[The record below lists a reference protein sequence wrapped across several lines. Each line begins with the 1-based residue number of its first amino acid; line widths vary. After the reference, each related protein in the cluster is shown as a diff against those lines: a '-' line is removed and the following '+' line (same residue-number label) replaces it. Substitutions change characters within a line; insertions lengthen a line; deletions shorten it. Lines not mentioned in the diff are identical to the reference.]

1 MYCQKSEI
9 NIFITHSQIEAMVHN
24 IATEQKETSERL
36 TPLDMFKHGQLVKTL
51 VLFFA
56 WITVC
61 MTAYTLGLNA
71 THLSGHIALNFLLS
85 RITALPM
92 TVIMYFTVNR
102 FGRVKTLGSSHITM
116 GIFCL
121 YLSGVC
127 KDEKVLVVVI
137 YFLANM
143 FVGLSKFC

>member
-1 MYCQKSEI
+1 M
-9 NIFITHSQIEAMVHN
+9 QIETMVHN
-24 IATEQKETSERL
+24 IATEQRETSEHL
-36 TPLDMFKHGQLVKTL
+36 TPLDMFKHGQLIKTL

-71 THLSGHIALNFLLS
+71 THLSGHIALNFMLS

-92 TVIMYFTVNR
+92 TIIMYFTVNR
-102 FGRVKTLGSSHITM
+102 FGRVKTLGCSHITM

-143 FVGLSKFC
+143 FVGLSKFSHLYAECHNF

>member
-1 MYCQKSEI
+1 
-9 NIFITHSQIEAMVHN
+9 MVHD
-24 IATEQKETSERL
+24 IATEQRETSERL
-36 TPLDMFKHGQLVKTL
+36 TPVDMFKHGQLVKTL

-92 TVIMYFTVNR
+92 TIIMYFTVNR
-102 FGRVKTLGSSHITM
+102 FGRVNTLGVSHTM
-116 GIFCL
+116 LGLGCLGLAFIPKEQNLISVLPKNIF
-121 YLSGVC
+121 VII
-127 KDEKVLVVVI
+127 I
-137 YFLANM
+137 YFVANM
-143 FVGLSKFC
+143 FVGLSKYIVL

>member
-1 MYCQKSEI
+1 
-9 NIFITHSQIEAMVHN
+9 
-24 IATEQKETSERL
+24 
-36 TPLDMFKHGQLVKTL
+36 MFKHGQLVKTL
-51 VLFFA
+51 VIIFA

-61 MTAYTLGLNA
+61 TSAYALGLNS
-71 THLSGHIALNFLLS
+71 TSLSGHIVFNFLLS
-85 RITALPM
+85 RITALPVTIM
-92 TVIMYFTVNR
+92 MYFTVNR
-102 FGRVKTLGSSHITM
+102 FGRVKTLGCSHITM

-143 FVGLSKFC
+143 FVGLSKFFHIYTLSARSF